1 MKESKRIN
9 TNRGLLWNCP
19 FASSVWAAGRTVQ
32 TPHMNFPCGH
42 TVHGVYFWSVV
53 FCVRAFEYVCTV
65 IANCKYILIY
75 SFTLQVSR
83 YSRYINNCLRTT
95 LMVVSV
101 QMARHYSR
109 LVTMETWPP
118 FYRHIAPLPLVLWIV
133 CHQAQHTLTL
143 TPRMGVVTDIP
154 GMDPVFM
161 AFSLFRRHR
170 FAMVNAEARHIIPG
184 QVRGVCGGLHAA
196 PGPEPL
202 WRAGLVT
209 QDQGADRAGDR
220 WQMTDN
226 VSGDDSRVTWPCPG
240 ARVRGG
246 GWRGGDRGRGAGRQ
260 HAARRAAPRH
270 QPPHPHCRHPAAAG
284 RRQPGIQVDKYF

>member
-170 FAMVNAEARHIIPG
+170 FAMVNAEARHLI
-184 QVRGVCGGLHAA
+184 
-196 PGPEPL
+196 
-202 WRAGLVT
+202 
-209 QDQGADRAGDR
+209 
-220 WQMTDN
+220 
-226 VSGDDSRVTWPCPG
+226 
-240 ARVRGG
+240 
-246 GWRGGDRGRGAGRQ
+246 
-260 HAARRAAPRH
+260 
-270 QPPHPHCRHPAAAG
+270 
-284 RRQPGIQVDKYF
+284 